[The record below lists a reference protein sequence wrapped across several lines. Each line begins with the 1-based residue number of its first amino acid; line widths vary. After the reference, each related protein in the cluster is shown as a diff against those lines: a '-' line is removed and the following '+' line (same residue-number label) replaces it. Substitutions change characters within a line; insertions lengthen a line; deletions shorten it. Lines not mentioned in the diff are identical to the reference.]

1 MFRGINGAF
10 KATRYHSLVVDEATL
25 PAELDVTARSEDG
38 TIMGLSH
45 RGRPVHG
52 VQFHPESIA
61 SENGRVILK
70 NFLDL
75 AEAWNAAHPRGGRP
89 APPARAD
96 GRLQA
101 AARQARHRRGADPRR
116 GRIRLRPPAVGRG
129 HPGPDRRLPDGPA
142 GPRRDRR
149 RDHRRG
155 RGHAAQDAARGA
167 PEDAIDIVGTGGDG
181 SGSYNVSTLAA
192 IIVAACGVP
201 VAKHG
206 NRAASSRSGASDVL
220 SALGVRVGGTPAEV
234 ERCMAEAGIGFMMA
248 SAHHAAMR
256 HVASARVELGTRTIF
271 NLLGPLSNPAG
282 VRHQLLGVFSRAWL
296 EPLAAVLR
304 NAGSRRV
311 WVVHGSDGLDEM
323 TTTGPTSVAELRDG
337 AVRLFEVTPEEAGLP
352 RGAAAD
358 LRGGDPAHNA
368 RALRA
373 VLDGARTPYRDVA
386 VLNAAGALVV
396 AGRAGTLRDGAE
408 LAGRALDGGLAAD
421 TLRRLVAASN
431 AEPAA
436 RSA

>member
-1 MFRGINGAF
+1 MDGFKPLLGKLATGAALTRAEAESAFDHLLSGEVTPAQTGAF
-10 KATRYHSLVVDEATL
+10 LMGLRVRGETVDEITGA
-25 PAELDVTARSEDG
+25 V
-38 TIMGLSH
+38 
-45 RGRPVHG
+45 
-52 VQFHPESIA
+52 
-61 SENGRVILK
+61 
-70 NFLDL
+70 
-75 AEAWNAAHPRGGRP
+75 AAM
-89 APPARAD
+89 
-96 GRLQA
+96 
-101 AARQARHRRGADPRR
+101 
-116 GRIRLRPPAVGRG
+116 
-129 HPGPDRRLPDGPA
+129 
-142 GPRRDRR
+142 RR
-149 RDHRRG
+149 RMLRV
-155 RGHAAQDAARGA
+155 AS

-256 HVASARVELGTRTIF
+256 HVAPARVELGTRTIF